1 MKINQ
6 LLTKASVSAF
16 YLWLLNF
23 ILLRNIPF
31 NKPHRLK
38 IVSISKNKV
47 QINYPYITA
56 NLNHLKGLH
65 ACGLATVSEYS
76 TGLLLLNHL
85 DPQNYRLIMKSLEML
100 YHYQGKKSA
109 TATFELQDEWV
120 KQQVLEPLKTN
131 DAVFVTCEV
140 LVKDVDGNHLSTCK
154 TQWQIKKWEKVKLKI

>member
-1 MKINQ
+1 MKINE
-6 LLTKASVSAF
+6 LVTKASASALS
-16 YLWLLNF
+16 LWLLNF
-23 ILLRNIPF
+23 VLLRNIPF

-47 QINYPYITA
+47 EIKYPYISS

-85 DPQNYRLIMKSLEML
+85 NPENFRLIMKSLNME

-109 TATFELQDEWV
+109 SATFELDDEWV
-120 KQQVLEPLKTN
+120 SGNVIEPLKSN

-140 LVKDVDGNHLSTCK
+140 KVKDEDGNHLSTCK
-154 TQWQIKKWEKVKLKI
+154 TQWQIKKWEKVRVKI

>member
-6 LLTKASVSAF
+6 LLQKASQSAF

-23 ILLRNIPF
+23 MLLRNIPF

-38 IVSISKNKV
+38 ILSVSKNKV
-47 QINYPYITA
+47 TIKYPYISS

-85 DPQNYRLIMKSLEML
+85 NPENYRLIMKSLQMQ

-109 TATFELQDEWV
+109 SATFELSDEWV
-120 KQQVLEPLKTN
+120 NQHVILPLKTN
-131 DAVFVTCEV
+131 DAVFVECQVE
-140 LVKDVDGNHLSTCK
+140 VKDEDGNHLSTCIS
-154 TQWQIKKWEKVKLKI
+154 QWQIKSWEKVKLKI